1 MGHDVCLT
9 RSLQKGQLGVNPRLS
24 QSVDRFLQITR
35 DFNGSLLEGGLVAC
49 SGKPKAWSRS
59 PSEFRGMACPTPTP
73 FWNAASVLSMR
84 VVVFHRGLVGLRTW
98 TSWLQCLV
106 LESIEER
113 IVLHFSQTQQLER
126 ACPLEPFSNFSS

>member
-84 VVVFHRGLVGLRTW
+84 VVGASDFHL
-98 TSWLQCLV
+98 
-106 LESIEER
+106 I
-113 IVLHFSQTQQLER
+113 
-126 ACPLEPFSNFSS
+126 CPLIFCVCLMYDMRPSVCSSASKL